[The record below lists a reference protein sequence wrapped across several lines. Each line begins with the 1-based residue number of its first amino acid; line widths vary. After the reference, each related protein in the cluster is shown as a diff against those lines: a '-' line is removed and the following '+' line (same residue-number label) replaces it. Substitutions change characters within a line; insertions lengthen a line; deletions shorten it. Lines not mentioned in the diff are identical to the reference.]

1 MSGYNNFNSHT
12 REGVTAD
19 EPDIKSDSSD
29 FNSHTREGVTYGHM
43 SEEVSVIFQLTHP

>member
-1 MSGYNNFNSHT
+1 MDFNSHT

-29 FNSHTREGVTYGHM
+29 FNSHTREGVTAHNLFYK
-43 SEEVSVIFQLTHP
+43 SQWKFQLTHP